1 MREEEQERNHH
12 DPAADAEES
21 AEEAGDQADGEEPH
35 RRILRAVEDAL
46 ARLTEDPARA
56 AVLLDVDGTLAP
68 IVSRPEL
75 AKVPAETRAEL
86 RRLAGR
92 YELVACVSGR
102 PGEEAARLVGVEGL
116 TYVGVHGLE
125 LAPEAER
132 WREALRPFAA
142 LDWPWLED
150 KGLTVALHWRE
161 AENDQAARTELE
173 AVAGRAKAAGLE
185 ARWGRK
191 VLELRPPVEADK
203 GTAVRA
209 LLGQR
214 GLRRALYAG
223 DDTTDL
229 DAFAG
234 LDGLEVA
241 VRVAVASA
249 EAPTGLREAADV
261 VVGSP
266 AELLGLLRLL

>member
-1 MREEEQERNHH
+1 VHEQDQER
-12 DPAADAEES
+12 DDDDSPTDAEQR
-21 AEEAGDQADGEEPH
+21 AEEAGEEADEDEPH
-35 RRILRAVEDAL
+35 RRILRSVNDGPAL
-46 ARLTEDPARA
+46 LREEPGRA

-68 IVSRPEL
+68 IVARPEL
-75 AKVPAETRAEL
+75 AAVPEETRAEV
-86 RRLAGR
+86 RRLASR
-92 YELVACVSGR
+92 YALVACVSGR
-102 PGEEAARLVGVEGL
+102 TGEEASRLVGVPGVV
-116 TYVGVHGLE
+116 YVGVHGLE

-132 WREALRPFAA
+132 WREALRPFAEES
-142 LDWPWLED
+142 WPWLED
-150 KGLTVALHWRE
+150 KGLTVAFHWRE
-161 AENDQAARTELE
+161 AEDEDAARGVLA
-173 AVAGRAKAAGLE
+173 AVAERARTAGLE

-203 GTAVRA
+203 GTAVQA
-209 LLGQR
+209 LLEER

-229 DAFAG
+229 DAFRG

-241 VRVAVASA
+241 VRVAVASPEGPA
-249 EAPTGLREAADV
+249 ALLDAADV